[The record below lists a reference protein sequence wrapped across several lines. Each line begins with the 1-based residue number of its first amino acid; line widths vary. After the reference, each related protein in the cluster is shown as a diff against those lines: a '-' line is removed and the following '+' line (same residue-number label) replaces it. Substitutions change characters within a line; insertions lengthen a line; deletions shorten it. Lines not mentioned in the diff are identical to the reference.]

1 MLATVFGE
9 PALPDCMAGC
19 HAQHQQTAFAKKKSH
34 DAMFFVNTARFGV
47 RGARPPG
54 LHGRMPRFMRPY
66 LACLALSA
74 PAEWEPDPAVAGVGV
89 FGYKPQAWKNQGTAG
104 FLPCWHE
111 LRHHPPR
118 CPMNSRLPKRQSRTG
133 HDRRRVAAGGPES
146 HLPCLAS
153 EWLGDDRLFTPLGHE
168 PGYDYPLL
176 VWLPESPQAAT
187 RKKPFEL
194 GKVMQRVSLRNFVA
208 VQPVIGLHESPTT
221 GLPAIGLD
229 EAVWRSIERVRDRIA
244 IHPDRIFLVGQGG
257 GGSNAFRIACRH
269 PREFAGVIS
278 LGGPFPLEESL
289 FSQLADVRRLPMLL
303 CCRRSSVM
311 EQAAHTDRTLRLFHA
326 AGAALAMRIYPGSND
341 LSKAVLADVN
351 RWVMDE
357 VCGKPAVVPSLSA
370 S

>member
-1 MLATVFGE
+1 
-9 PALPDCMAGC
+9 
-19 HAQHQQTAFAKKKSH
+19 
-34 DAMFFVNTARFGV
+34 
-47 RGARPPG
+47 
-54 LHGRMPRFMRPY
+54 
-66 LACLALSA
+66 
-74 PAEWEPDPAVAGVGV
+74 
-89 FGYKPQAWKNQGTAG
+89 
-104 FLPCWHE
+104 
-111 LRHHPPR
+111 
-118 CPMNSRLPKRQSRTG
+118 MNSRLPKRHSRTG
-133 HDRRRVAAGGPES
+133 SGRRHAASGDPS
-146 HLPCLAS
+146 AHLPCRAS

-176 VWLPESPQAAT
+176 VWLPEAPQAAT
-187 RKKPFEL
+187 RKKAFEL

-208 VQPVIGLHESPTT
+208 VQPVIGPHESPAT
-221 GLPAIGLD
+221 ALD

-244 IHPDRIFLVGQGG
+244 IHPDRIFLVGQGR

-289 FSQLADVRRLPMLL
+289 FSQLADVRRLPMLYS
-303 CCRRSSVM
+303 CRRSSVL